1 MVCAGAAAIIAVGVR
16 AVNNDTHTR
25 EVVASELQLEIG
37 SWPYSLNYSVVVVV
51 FFFLNLVIP

>member
-16 AVNNDTHTR
+16 AVNNYTR

-37 SWPYSLNYSVVVVV
+37 SWPYSLNYSVVVV